1 MDQERRRPRSDA
13 ISTSEIAL
21 ASIHHPAEMS
31 MFSFLFKKEQQLE
44 NLIGQYLENL
54 TRTQEHFVQAMDTC
68 LEMGLCEQFGFLI
81 DQTHKFES
89 KADEIKE
96 EVNVL
101 MYSRALI
108 PEFREDIMNLLE
120 QVDCIPRI
128 FELILHL
135 IRSQKLKLP
144 DFIKPDVK
152 DLIRISVESCE
163 LMIKQIDLML
173 KNRQGIR
180 ALLGTIDSNESH
192 CDHIERS
199 LMSKVFDSDL
209 DKVDKLQLKELIIAL
224 GEISDQADRVSKR
237 VNIITL
243 KRRV

>member
-1 MDQERRRPRSDA
+1 
-13 ISTSEIAL
+13 
-21 ASIHHPAEMS
+21 MS

-44 NLIGQYLENL
+44 NLISQYLENL
-54 TRTQEHFVQAMDTC
+54 ARTQEHFVKAMDIVLDQGIC
-68 LEMGLCEQFGFLI
+68 DHFRFLI

-128 FELILHL
+128 FELVLHL
-135 IRSQKLKLP
+135 IYSQKLHLP
-144 DFIKPDVK
+144 EFIRLDVK
-152 DLIRISVESCE
+152 DLIHISVESCE

-173 KNRQGIR
+173 KKQSGIR
-180 ALLGTIDSNESH
+180 ALMATIDHNESH
-192 CDHIERS
+192 CDHIERN
-199 LMSKVFDSDL
+199 LMARVFDSEL
-209 DKVDKLQLKELIIAL
+209 EKVDKLQLKELVIAL
-224 GEISDQADRVSKR
+224 GEVSDEADRVSKR
-237 VNIITL
+237 VNIMTL

>member
-1 MDQERRRPRSDA
+1 
-13 ISTSEIAL
+13 
-21 ASIHHPAEMS
+21 
-31 MFSFLFKKEQQLE
+31 MFSFLFKKESQLDT
-44 NLIGQYLENL
+44 LIFQYLENL
-54 TRTQEHFVQAMDTC
+54 TRTQEHFVKAMETC
-68 LEMGLCEQFGFLI
+68 LDEGVCGQFSFLI

-89 KADEIKE
+89 KADEIRE
-96 EVNVL
+96 EVNLL

-108 PEFREDIMNLLE
+108 PESREDIMNLLE
-120 QVDCIPRI
+120 HMDVIPRI

-135 IRSQKLKLP
+135 IRTQKLKIP
-144 DFIKPDVK
+144 QFIEPEVK

-163 LMIKQIDLML
+163 LLIRQVELML
-173 KNRQGIR
+173 KNKQGIR
-180 ALLGTIDSNESH
+180 ALLATIDHNESH

-199 LMSKVFDSDL
+199 LMTKVFDSDL
-209 DKVDKLQLKELIIAL
+209 ETCAKLQLKELIIAM

>member
-1 MDQERRRPRSDA
+1 
-13 ISTSEIAL
+13 
-21 ASIHHPAEMS
+21 
-31 MFSFLFKKEQQLE
+31 MFNFLFKKEQQLD
-44 NLIGQYLENL
+44 NLIYQYLENL
-54 TRTQEHFVQAMDTC
+54 TRTQEHFVKAMDTC
-68 LEMGLCEQFGFLI
+68 LEEGLCEQFGFLI

-96 EVNVL
+96 EINVL

-108 PEFREDIMNLLE
+108 PESREDIMNLLE

-128 FELILHL
+128 FELVLHL
-135 IRSQKLKLP
+135 IRSQKLRLP
-144 DFIKPDVK
+144 DFIKLDVK
-152 DLIRISVESCE
+152 DLIRISVECCE

-180 ALLGTIDSNESH
+180 ALLATIDHHESH

-199 LMSKVFDSDL
+199 LMAKLFDSDL
-209 DKVDKLQLKELIIAL
+209 EKVDKLQLKELVIAL

-237 VNIITL
+237 VNIMTL

>member
-1 MDQERRRPRSDA
+1 
-13 ISTSEIAL
+13 
-21 ASIHHPAEMS
+21 

-44 NLIGQYLENL
+44 NLIYQYLENL
-54 TRTQEHFVQAMDTC
+54 TRTQEHFVKAMETC
-68 LEMGLCEQFGFLI
+68 LDQGLCEEFGFLI

-108 PEFREDIMNLLE
+108 PESREDIMNLIE
-120 QVDCIPRI
+120 QVEIIPRI
-128 FELILHL
+128 FELVLHL
-135 IRSQKLKLP
+135 IRAQKIKLP
-144 DFIKPDVK
+144 EFIKLDVK

-163 LMIKQIDLML
+163 LMIKQIDLMM

-180 ALLGTIDSNESH
+180 ALMSTIDRNESH

-199 LMSKVFDSDL
+199 LMIKVFDSDL
-209 DKVDKLQLKELIIAL
+209 DKVDQLQLKEVVIAL

>member
-1 MDQERRRPRSDA
+1 
-13 ISTSEIAL
+13 
-21 ASIHHPAEMS
+21 
-31 MFSFLFKKEQQLE
+31 MFSFLFRKEQQLE
-44 NLIGQYLENL
+44 NLIYQYLENL
-54 TRTQEHFVQAMDTC
+54 ARTQEHFVKAMDTC
-68 LEMGLCEQFGFLI
+68 LDEGLCGEFGFLI

-108 PEFREDIMNLLE
+108 PELREDIMNLLE
-120 QVDCIPRI
+120 HVDCIPRI

-135 IRSQKLKLP
+135 IRSQKLKIP
-144 DFIKPDVK
+144 EFIMLDVK

-163 LMIKQIDLML
+163 LMIKQIDLMM

-180 ALLGTIDSNESH
+180 TLMSTIDHNESH

-199 LMSKVFDSDL
+199 LMAKVFDSNL
-209 DKVDKLQLKELIIAL
+209 EKVDKLQLKELIIAL

-237 VNIITL
+237 VNIMTL

>member
-1 MDQERRRPRSDA
+1 
-13 ISTSEIAL
+13 
-21 ASIHHPAEMS
+21 
-31 MFSFLFKKEQQLE
+31 MFKFLFKKEQQLE
-44 NLIGQYLENL
+44 SLITQYLENL
-54 TRTQEHFVQAMDTC
+54 TRTQEHFVKAMDTC
-68 LEMGLCEQFGFLI
+68 LDEGLCGEFAFLI
-81 DQTHKFES
+81 EQTHKFES

-108 PEFREDIMNLLE
+108 PESREDIMNLIE
-120 QVDCIPRI
+120 QVEIIPRI
-128 FELILHL
+128 FELVLHL
-135 IRSQKLKLP
+135 IRAQKIKLP
-144 DFIKPDVK
+144 EFIKLDVK

-163 LMIKQIDLML
+163 LMIKQIDLMM

-180 ALLGTIDSNESH
+180 ALMATIDRNESH

-199 LMSKVFDSDL
+199 LMIKVFDSDL
-209 DKVDKLQLKELIIAL
+209 DKVDQLQLKELIIAL